1 MTPKLPKTA
10 VVYQKADIIIVK
22 HEARGFGP
30 AYWVFSPYDGGA
42 LTFST
47 IDRAKDY
54 LKTMTMTRKRVEEK
68 RK

>member
-10 VVYQKADIIIVK
+10 VVYQKTNIIIVK
-22 HEARGFGP
+22 HEARGFAP

-42 LTFST
+42 VTFPT
-47 IDRAKDY
+47 MDEAKDY
-54 LKTMTMTRKRVEEK
+54 LKTMTRKWVEEK